1 MSKNISY
8 FVLGFALTVAIVF
21 GLGWYLTKA
30 DSIESADTG
39 SQAETLSRE
48 DFNKSASDTNA
59 LNKNGDIPISVTAD
73 QIGRENPFDSY

>member
-8 FVLGFALTVAIVF
+8 FVLGFVLTIAIVF
-21 GLGWYLTKA
+21 GLGWYLTKTDKVEVA
-30 DSIESADTG
+30 DKESQTD
-39 SQAETLSRE
+39 TLSRE
-48 DFNKSASDTNA
+48 DFSKSASDTNA

>member
-8 FVLGFALTVAIVF
+8 FILGFALTIAIVF
-21 GLGWYLTKA
+21 GLGCYLTKA
-30 DSIESADTG
+30 DKVEIADIGIETNV
-39 SQAETLSRE
+39 LSRE

-59 LNKNGDIPISVTAD
+59 LNKNGDVPISVTAD